1 MRANVFWLGAIIM
14 AELDNS
20 LSAFST
26 HVAELVEEAATSV
39 VTVHGGGRRP
49 ASGIHWRSGVVITAE
64 ETLERD
70 DGSKLTLPG
79 GRQVDASLAG
89 RDPTT
94 DVAVLRFQPDGLPSA
109 ATASA
114 ALRAGQAVVAVGS
127 HEGGALAAFGI
138 VAYAGGPWHSLRGG
152 TIDSLVRLDL
162 ALSPAGEGGALV
174 DASGRIVGMTVL
186 GPRRRALAIPT
197 ATIDRAV
204 DQLLARGHVY
214 RGYLGAGLQAVG
226 KRAAPGHASAAQGV
240 LVTSLDPA
248 GPSTR
253 AGMLVGDIITTWS
266 EKPIGR
272 VRDVFRLLGPESIG
286 STVAMGVIRG
296 GAATQIQVVVEERPV
311 A

>member
-1 MRANVFWLGAIIM
+1 M
-14 AELDNS
+14 ADLDNS

-26 HVAELVEEAATSV
+26 HVAELVEQAATSV
-39 VTVHGGGRRP
+39 VTVHGGGRWP
-49 ASGIHWRSGVVITAE
+49 SSGIHWRSGVVITAE

-70 DGSKLTLPG
+70 DGIKLTLPG

-94 DVAVLRFQPDGLPSA
+94 DVAVLRFQPDGLPTA
-109 ATASA
+109 ATANA
-114 ALRAGQAVVAVGS
+114 ALRAGRAVVAVGS
-127 HEGGALAAFGI
+127 HDGGALAAFGI

-162 ALSPAGEGGALV
+162 ALSRAAEGGALV

-186 GPRRRALAIPT
+186 GPRRRVLAIPSS
-197 ATIDRAV
+197 TIDRAV
-204 DQLLARGHVY
+204 DQLLARGHVF

-226 KRAAPGHASAAQGV
+226 RRAAAGQASANVTQGV

-248 GPSTR
+248 GPSAR
-253 AGMLVGDIITTWS
+253 AGMLVGDIVTTWS
-266 EKPIGR
+266 GKQIGR

-296 GAATQIQVVVEERPV
+296 GAATQIQVVIGERPV

>member
-1 MRANVFWLGAIIM
+1 MT
-14 AELDNS
+14 ELDNP

-26 HVAELVEEAATSV
+26 HVAELVERAATSI
-39 VTVHGGGRRP
+39 VTVHGGGRGSS
-49 ASGIHWRSGVVITAE
+49 SGIHWRSGVVITAE

-70 DGSKLTLPG
+70 DGIKLTLPG

-94 DVAVLRFQPDGLPSA
+94 DVAVLRFQPDGLPA
-109 ATASA
+109 ATTANA
-114 ALRAGQAVVAVGS
+114 VLRAGQAVVAVGS
-127 HEGGALAAFGI
+127 QEGGALAAFGI

-186 GPRRRALAIPT
+186 GPRRRALAIPSS
-197 ATIDRAV
+197 TIERAV
-204 DQLLARGHVY
+204 DQLLARGHVF

-226 KRAAPGHASAAQGV
+226 RRAAAGQASASAAQGV

-248 GPSTR
+248 GPSAR
-253 AGMLVGDIITTWS
+253 AGMLVGDIVTTWS
-266 EKPIGR
+266 GKQIGR

-286 STVAMGVIRG
+286 STVAMGVMRG
-296 GAATQIQVVVEERPV
+296 GAATQIQVVIGERPV

>member
-1 MRANVFWLGAIIM
+1 M
-14 AELDNS
+14 ADLDNP

-26 HVAELVEEAATSV
+26 HVADLVERVAASI
-39 VTVHGGGRRP
+39 VTVHGGGRWSS
-49 ASGIHWRSGVVITAE
+49 SGIHWRSGVVITAE
-64 ETLERD
+64 EALERD
-70 DGSKLTLPG
+70 DGIKLTLPG
-79 GRQVDASLAG
+79 GRQVDAALAG

-94 DVAVLRFQPDGLPSA
+94 DVAVLRFPPDGLPAA

-114 ALRAGQAVVAVGS
+114 ALRAGEVAIAVGS
-127 HEGGALAAFGI
+127 QEGHALAALGV
-138 VAYAGGPWHSLRGG
+138 VAYAGGPWHSMRGG

-162 ALSPAGEGGALV
+162 ALSPGGEGGALV

-197 ATIDRAV
+197 TTIDRAV
-204 DQLLARGHVY
+204 DQLLARGHVF

-226 KRAAPGHASAAQGV
+226 RRAAAGQTGVAQGV

-248 GPSTR
+248 GPSAR
-253 AGMLVGDIITTWS
+253 AGVLVGDIVTTWS
-266 EKPIGR
+266 GKQIQR

-296 GAATQIQVVVEERPV
+296 GAATQIQVVIGERPV